1 MPFLLHGPPTP
12 LPSRADEPGGPR
24 HLGAS
29 VDKSFRSGPECL
41 AWVRARASCPAK
53 EKSVVCYRASKSNPI
68 PHFTD
73 GRPEEWRLYEGYTAV
88 LESLGTSVFSRV
100 QRNRCR

>member
-29 VDKSFRSGPECL
+29 AEKSFRSGAECL
-41 AWVRARASCPAK
+41 AWVRARATSCPAK
-53 EKSVVCYRASKSNPI
+53 EKSVVCYRASKSKSMRSL
-68 PHFTD
+68 
-73 GRPEEWRLYEGYTAV
+73 RPGPTPSRISQMEG
-88 LESLGTSVFSRV
+88 
-100 QRNRCR
+100 QRSGDFMKVTQQC